1 MNAYLLLLF
10 SSLFSYLPYILHS
23 VYVHLTT
30 SISLIN
36 TTCPKK
42 VLFSYK
48 LCITASISPTVT
60 CHLFIFA
67 IVFLYIMY
75 HIKWTTFVFLMALT
89 VRLFF
94 QCFDTVGWA
103 TERASG
109 L

>member
-67 IVFLYIMY
+67 IVF
-75 HIKWTTFVFLMALT
+75 FVYNVSYKKDHVCFSDGFDSSS
-89 VRLFF
+89 LFS
-94 QCFDTVGWA
+94 V
-103 TERASG
+103 